1 MSTQV
6 KGINPL
12 MNYVSTK
19 QTGSMSGN
27 LTGSFSDTFSKAS
40 GQTDI
45 QNTSLSNDNA
55 VKGSQVKVS
64 RTDKR
69 GLDTKDGSA
78 KTKTDNVQSFG
89 ADKAAEDA
97 VHKAGEELLKEVSQE
112 LGIPIEEVE
121 AAMETL
127 GLTMADLLNPDN
139 MTQLVLALEGADML
153 TVMTDEGLYNSLK
166 NLLGKINETVNAL
179 QEQTGLT
186 QEEIAAIL
194 EQAVPGEEKSQVNN
208 HVKAVSAQ
216 DAEAVPGDQKNY
228 TVTVER
234 DGEAVEINVKA
245 DGSNKEESSELISE
259 KAEVSENEKS
269 DSPKDGSS
277 QRDSSSRGS
286 NIYNNVLLESLLNRS
301 DTTAVADAAFES
313 AMTSQ
318 TANTQDIMNQIMDYM
333 KVQIKTDMTQMEIQL
348 HPASLG
354 TLNIN
359 ITSKDGVITAQF
371 LTQNE
376 AVKAAI
382 ESQIVQLRN
391 NFEEQG
397 LKVEAV
403 EVTVESHQFERNLNG
418 DGSGQEQARE
428 GRKKGVRKINLN
440 GLDFESEAELNEEEQ
455 IAVAMMTADG
465 STVDFTA

>member
-1 MSTQV
+1 MSTPV

-12 MNYVSTK
+12 MNYASTK
-19 QTGSMSGN
+19 QTGSIPGN
-27 LTGSFSDTFSKAS
+27 LAGSFSDTFNKAS

-45 QNTSLSNDNA
+45 QDTSLSNDNT
-55 VKGSQVKVS
+55 VKSSQVKVS

-69 GLDTKDGSA
+69 GLDTKDSSA
-78 KTKTDNVQSFG
+78 ETKVENVQGTSVDKTT
-89 ADKAAEDA
+89 ADT
-97 VHKAGEELLKEVSQE
+97 VRKAGEELVKEVSQE
-112 LGIPIEEVE
+112 LGISVEEVE

-127 GLTMADLLNPDN
+127 GLTVADLLNPDN
-139 MTQLVLALEGADML
+139 MTQLVLTLKGADML

-166 NLLGKINETVNAL
+166 NLLGKVNETLNIL

-194 EQAVPGEEKSQVNN
+194 EQAASKEMQPEADD
-208 HVKAVSAQ
+208 HVKAMS
-216 DAEAVPGDQKNY
+216 AEATKAVPEEQKDY
-228 TVTVER
+228 TVTVEH
-234 DGEAVEINVKA
+234 DGEAVEINIKA
-245 DGSNKEESSELISE
+245 DGSVKEESPELVSE
-259 KAEVSENEKS
+259 KVEAPEEETA
-269 DSPKDGSS
+269 DSPKNGSS
-277 QRDSSSRGS
+277 QRDSSSHGS
-286 NIYNNVLLESLLNRS
+286 NIYDNVLLESLLNRNNTTSAS
-301 DTTAVADAAFES
+301 DAVFES
-313 AMTSQ
+313 TMAGQ

-354 TLNIN
+354 TVNIN
-359 ITSKDGVITAQF
+359 ITAKDGVITAQF

-376 AVKAAI
+376 SVKAAI

-418 DGSGQEQARE
+418 DGSGQEQAQQ
-428 GRKKGVRKINLN
+428 GKKKGIRKINLN
-440 GLDFESEAELNEEEQ
+440 ELNPESEVELNEEEQ

>member
-1 MSTQV
+1 MSTPV

-19 QTGSMSGN
+19 QTGSTSGN
-27 LTGSFSDTFSKAS
+27 LAGSFSDTFSKAS

-45 QNTSLSNDNA
+45 QDTSLSNDNA
-55 VKGSQVKVS
+55 VKSSQIKVS

-69 GLDTKDGSA
+69 GLDTKDSSA
-78 KTKTDNVQSFG
+78 ETKADNVQSSG
-89 ADKAAEDA
+89 VDKATEDA
-97 VHKAGEELLKEVSQE
+97 VNKAGEELVNEVSQE
-112 LGIPIEEVE
+112 LGIPVEEVE

-127 GLTMADLLNPDN
+127 GLTLADLLNPDN
-139 MTQLVLALEGADML
+139 MTQLVLTLKGADML

-166 NLLGKINETVNAL
+166 NLLGKINETVNVL

-194 EQAVPGEEKSQVNN
+194 EQAAPKEEQAQANN
-208 HVKAVSAQ
+208 YVKAVSAQ
-216 DAEAVPGDQKNY
+216 DTEAVPEEQKNY

-234 DGEAVEINVKA
+234 DGEVVEINVKA
-245 DGSNKEESSELISE
+245 DGSDKEESPELISKKVE
-259 KAEVSENEKS
+259 APEEEKS

-277 QRDSSSRGS
+277 QKDSSSHGS
-286 NIYNNVLLESLLNRS
+286 NVYNNVLLESLLNRS
-301 DTTAVADAAFES
+301 NTTAAADAVFES
-313 AMTSQ
+313 TMTGQ
-318 TANTQDIMNQIMDYM
+318 TANTQDIVNQIMDYM
-333 KVQIKTDMTQMEIQL
+333 KVQIKADMTQMEIQL

-354 TLNIN
+354 TVNIN

-397 LKVEAV
+397 LKVESV

-418 DGSGQEQARE
+418 DGSGQEQAQQ
-428 GRKKGVRKINLN
+428 GKKKNIRKINLN
-440 GLDFESEAELNEEEQ
+440 ELNPESEAELNEEEQ

>member
-1 MSTQV
+1 MSTPI

-19 QTGSMSGN
+19 QTGSTPGN
-27 LTGSFSDTFSKAS
+27 LAGSFSDTFSKAS

-45 QNTSLSNDNA
+45 QDTSLSNDNA
-55 VKGSQVKVS
+55 VKSSQIKVS

-69 GLDTKDGSA
+69 GLDTKDSSA
-78 KTKTDNVQSFG
+78 ETKADNVQSSG
-89 ADKAAEDA
+89 VDKATEDA
-97 VHKAGEELLKEVSQE
+97 VNKAGAELVNEVSQE
-112 LGIPIEEVE
+112 LGIPVEEVE

-127 GLTMADLLNPDN
+127 GLTMADLLNPNN
-139 MTQLVLALEGADML
+139 MTQLVLTLKGADML

-166 NLLGKINETVNAL
+166 NLLAKVNETVNAL

-194 EQAVPGEEKSQVNN
+194 EQAAPKEAQPQANN
-208 HVKAVSAQ
+208 HVKALGAEN
-216 DAEAVPGDQKNY
+216 AEAVPEEQKNY

-234 DGEAVEINVKA
+234 DGEVVEINVKA
-245 DGSNKEESSELISE
+245 DGSDKEESPELISKKVE
-259 KAEVSENEKS
+259 APEEEKS

-277 QRDSSSRGS
+277 QKDSSSHGS
-286 NIYNNVLLESLLNRS
+286 NVYNNVLLESLLNRS
-301 DTTAVADAAFES
+301 NTTAAADAVFES
-313 AMTSQ
+313 TMTGQ

-333 KVQIKTDMTQMEIQL
+333 KVQIKADMTQMEIQL

-354 TLNIN
+354 TVNVN

-418 DGSGQEQARE
+418 DGSGQEQAQQ
-428 GRKKGVRKINLN
+428 GKKKGIRKINLN
-440 GLDFESEAELNEEEQ
+440 ELNPESEAELNEEEQ

>member
-1 MSTQV
+1 MSTLV

-19 QTGSMSGN
+19 QTGSTSGN

-45 QNTSLSNDNA
+45 QDTSLSNDNA
-55 VKGSQVKVS
+55 VKSSQIKVS

-69 GLDTKDGSA
+69 GLDTKDSSA
-78 KTKTDNVQSFG
+78 ETKVDNVQNSG
-89 ADKAAEDA
+89 VNKATEDA
-97 VHKAGEELLKEVSQE
+97 VHKAGEELVNEVSQE
-112 LGIPIEEVE
+112 LGIPVEEVE

-127 GLTMADLLNPDN
+127 GLTMADLLKPDTI
-139 MTQLVLALEGADML
+139 TQLVLTLKGADML

-166 NLLGKINETVNAL
+166 NLLGKINETVNVL

-194 EQAVPGEEKSQVNN
+194 EQAAPKEEQAQANN
-208 HVKAVSAQ
+208 YVKAVSAQ
-216 DAEAVPGDQKNY
+216 DTEAVPEEQKNY

-234 DGEAVEINVKA
+234 DGEVVEINVKA
-245 DGSNKEESSELISE
+245 DGSDKEESPELISKKVE
-259 KAEVSENEKS
+259 APEEEKS

-277 QRDSSSRGS
+277 QKDSSSHGS
-286 NIYNNVLLESLLNRS
+286 NVYNNVLLESLLNRS
-301 DTTAVADAAFES
+301 NTTATADAVFES
-313 AMTSQ
+313 TMTGQ
-318 TANTQDIMNQIMDYM
+318 TANTQDIVNQIMDYM
-333 KVQIKTDMTQMEIQL
+333 KVQIKADMTQMEIQL
-348 HPASLG
+348 HPVSLG
-354 TLNIN
+354 TVNIN

-397 LKVEAV
+397 LKVESV

-418 DGSGQEQARE
+418 DGSGQEQAQQ
-428 GRKKGVRKINLN
+428 GKKKNIRKINLN
-440 GLDFESEAELNEEEQ
+440 ELNPESEAELNEEEQ

>member
-1 MSTQV
+1 MSTPV

-19 QTGSMSGN
+19 QTGSTPGN
-27 LTGSFSDTFSKAS
+27 LAGSFSDTFSKAS

-45 QNTSLSNDNA
+45 QDTSLSNDNA
-55 VKGSQVKVS
+55 VKSSQIKVS

-69 GLDTKDGSA
+69 GLDTKDSSA
-78 KTKTDNVQSFG
+78 ETKVDNVQSSG
-89 ADKAAEDA
+89 VDKATEDA
-97 VHKAGEELLKEVSQE
+97 VNKAGAELVNEVSQE
-112 LGIPIEEVE
+112 LGIPVEEVE

-139 MTQLVLALEGADML
+139 MTQLVLTLKGADML

-166 NLLGKINETVNAL
+166 NLLGKINETVNVL

-194 EQAVPGEEKSQVNN
+194 EQAAPKEEQAQANN
-208 HVKAVSAQ
+208 HVKAFGAEN
-216 DAEAVPGDQKNY
+216 AEAVPEDQKNY

-234 DGEAVEINVKA
+234 DGEVVEINVKA
-245 DGSNKEESSELISE
+245 DGSDKEESPELISKKVE
-259 KAEVSENEKS
+259 APEEEKS

-277 QRDSSSRGS
+277 QKDSSSHGS
-286 NIYNNVLLESLLNRS
+286 NVYNNVLLESLLNRS
-301 DTTAVADAAFES
+301 NTTATADAVFES
-313 AMTSQ
+313 TMTGQ
-318 TANTQDIMNQIMDYM
+318 TANTQDIVNQIMDYM
-333 KVQIKTDMTQMEIQL
+333 KVQIKADMTQMEIQL
-348 HPASLG
+348 HPVSLG
-354 TLNIN
+354 TVNIN

-397 LKVEAV
+397 LKVESV

-418 DGSGQEQARE
+418 DGSGQEQAQQ
-428 GRKKGVRKINLN
+428 GKKKNIRKINLN
-440 GLDFESEAELNEEEQ
+440 ELNPESEAELNEEEQ

>member
-1 MSTQV
+1 MSTPV

-19 QTGSMSGN
+19 QTGSTSGN
-27 LTGSFSDTFSKAS
+27 LAGSFSDTFSKAS

-45 QNTSLSNDNA
+45 QDTSLSNDNA
-55 VKGSQVKVS
+55 VKSSQIKVS

-69 GLDTKDGSA
+69 GLDTKDSSA
-78 KTKTDNVQSFG
+78 ETKVDNVQSSG
-89 ADKAAEDA
+89 VNKATEDA
-97 VHKAGEELLKEVSQE
+97 VHKAGEELVNEVSQE
-112 LGIPIEEVE
+112 LGIPVEEVE

-127 GLTMADLLNPDN
+127 GLTLADLLNPDN
-139 MTQLVLALEGADML
+139 MTQLVLTLKGADML

-166 NLLGKINETVNAL
+166 NLLGKINETVNVL

-194 EQAVPGEEKSQVNN
+194 EQAAPKEEQAQANN
-208 HVKAVSAQ
+208 YVKAVSAQ
-216 DAEAVPGDQKNY
+216 DTEAVPEEQKNY

-234 DGEAVEINVKA
+234 DGEVVEINVKA
-245 DGSNKEESSELISE
+245 DGSDKEESPELISKKVE
-259 KAEVSENEKS
+259 APEEETS

-277 QRDSSSRGS
+277 PRDSSSHGS
-286 NIYNNVLLESLLNRS
+286 NIYNNVLLENLLNRS
-301 DTTAVADAAFES
+301 NTTAAADAVFES
-313 AMTSQ
+313 TMTGQ

-333 KVQIKTDMTQMEIQL
+333 KVQIKADMTQMEIQL

-354 TLNIN
+354 TVNIN

-397 LKVEAV
+397 LKVESV

-418 DGSGQEQARE
+418 DGSGQEQAQQ
-428 GRKKGVRKINLN
+428 GKKKSIRKINLN
-440 GLDFESEAELNEEEQ
+440 ELNPESEAELNEEEQ

-465 STVDFTA
+465 STVDLTA

>member
-1 MSTQV
+1 MSTPV

-12 MNYVSTK
+12 MNYASTK
-19 QTGSMSGN
+19 QAGN
-27 LTGSFSDTFSKAS
+27 TSANLAGNFSDTFSKAS
-40 GQTDI
+40 GQADI

-55 VKGSQVKVS
+55 VKSSQVKVS
-64 RTDKR
+64 HTDKR
-69 GLDTKDGSA
+69 GLDTKDNSA
-78 KTKTDNVQSFG
+78 KTKVENAQNTDV
-89 ADKAAEDA
+89 DKTTED
-97 VHKAGEELLKEVSQE
+97 VVRKAGEELVNEVSQE
-112 LGIPIEEVE
+112 LGISVEEVE

-139 MTQLVLALEGADML
+139 LTQLVLTLKDADML

-166 NLLGKINETVNAL
+166 NLLGKINETVNVL

-186 QEEIAAIL
+186 PEEIAAVL
-194 EQAVPGEEKSQVNN
+194 EQAIPKEEIPKADE
-208 HVKAVSAQ
+208 HVKLAGTENT
-216 DAEAVPGDQKNY
+216 EAVPEEQRDY

-234 DGEAVEINVKA
+234 DGEVVEISVKA
-245 DGSNKEESSELISE
+245 EGNSKEESPELVSKKAEVPEEE
-259 KAEVSENEKS
+259 KAE
-269 DSPKDGSS
+269 SPKKDSS
-277 QRDSSSRGS
+277 QKDSSSHGS
-286 NIYNNVLLESLLNRS
+286 NTYNNVLLESLLNRS
-301 DTTAVADAAFES
+301 NTTATADAVFES
-313 AMTSQ
+313 TMSGQ

-333 KVQIKTDMTQMEIQL
+333 KIQIKTDMTQMEIQL

-354 TLNIN
+354 TVNIN

-376 AVKAAI
+376 TVKAAI

-418 DGSGQEQARE
+418 DGSGQEQAQE
-428 GRKKGVRKINLN
+428 GKKKGVRKINLN
-440 GLDFESEAELNEEEQ
+440 ELNPESEAELNAEEQ